1 HGGADEQ
8 QKRDQ
13 GKAHGELSAVK
24 RRLQGGWRE
33 IEWPDPLID
42 GPKSIICFLIDDV
55 TERRREWVPL
65 IL

>member
-1 HGGADEQ
+1 MVKTVRGE
-8 QKRDQ
+8 
-13 GKAHGELSAVK
+13 KAPAFSRK
-24 RRLQGGWRE
+24 QE

-42 GPKSIICFLIDDV
+42 RPKGIICILIDDV